1 VNPALIRLTVVA
13 WLASCCA
20 APAIAQPAKESSPA
34 SKAEP
39 PAAPVTPPR
48 HFRSTHTG
56 VFNQTTL
63 TYIVT
68 AEDTLLHDAAGHPT
82 AALFSFSYVRQGV
95 KDPSSRPVLFVF
107 NGGPGSS
114 SLWVHVGALGPRKV
128 SFEDALH
135 PPTVGPFHLR
145 DNPSSPLDATDL
157 VFIDPVGTGYSHL
170 IDGGKP
176 EQYYGVM
183 QDAKA
188 TAEFIV
194 SWLTR
199 NKRWSSP
206 KFLLGESYGTIR
218 VPVLLKVL
226 AGGPMGG
233 GTLPGVSFN
242 GAILLGT
249 ALDPG
254 GASASQLSLLP
265 TLAATAWYHGKIDKT
280 SHTLAASVSEAQSF
294 AASDYGSALYA
305 GNRLSEAQRR
315 VIATRLAGL
324 TGLSEGY
331 LLEHDLR
338 VSAKAFGEELLRDRG
353 QALGMYDARY
363 TLPRDGSGGD
373 PVADDPAMAQYV
385 PAFVAVFQEYV
396 QNELNISIDEP
407 YQAIAFADVNAH
419 WDWGPSGF
427 GGPYA
432 SDLAAAMRRTPAMR
446 LLVGSGYYD
455 LTTPFGTAEY
465 ALTHV
470 PIPAERLVFK
480 TYESGHMVYLGDAPA
495 REFDRDLREFVSK

>member
-1 VNPALIRLTVVA
+1 VKPLIRLAVVA
-13 WLASCCA
+13 WPALCCTT
-20 APAIAQPAKESSPA
+20 PAIAQSAKESAPS
-34 SKAEP
+34 SKAE
-39 PAAPVTPPR
+39 AAPAPVAPSR
-48 HFRSTHTG
+48 HYRSTHTG

-63 TYIVT
+63 TYTVT
-68 AEDTLLHDAAGHPT
+68 AEDTLLHDSAGHPT

-95 KDPSSRPVLFVF
+95 KDPTSRPVMFVF
-107 NGGPGSS
+107 NGGPGSA
-114 SLWVHVGALGPRKV
+114 SLWIHVGALGPRKV
-128 SFEDALH
+128 SFDEVAH

-145 DNPSSPLDATDL
+145 DNPSCPLDATDL

-170 IDGGKP
+170 VGAGKP

-218 VPVLLKVL
+218 IPVLLKVL

-249 ALDPG
+249 ALDAG
-254 GASASQLSLLP
+254 GASASQRSLLP
-265 TLAATAWYHGKIDKT
+265 SLAAAAWYHGKIDKT
-280 SHTLAASVSEAQSF
+280 SRTLAAVVSDAQSF
-294 AASDYGSALYA
+294 SATDYGNALYA
-305 GNRLSEAQRR
+305 GNRLPDQQRHA
-315 VIATRLAGL
+315 IAARLAAL
-324 TGLSEGY
+324 TGLSDTY

-338 VSAKAFGEELLRDRG
+338 VSARAFSEELLRDKAL
-353 QALGMYDARY
+353 ALGMYDARF
-363 TLPRDGSGGD
+363 TLPREGSGGD

-385 PAFVAVFQEYV
+385 PAFVAAFQHYIES
-396 QNELNISIDEP
+396 ELEISIEEP
-407 YQAIAFADVNAH
+407 YQAIAFSEVNAH
-419 WDWGPSGF
+419 WDWGPAGLS
-427 GGPYA
+427 GPYA
-432 SDLAAAMRRTPAMR
+432 NDLAAAMRRSPTMR
-446 LLVGSGYYD
+446 LLIGSGYYD
-455 LTTPFGTAEY
+455 LTTPFGTSEY

-470 PIPAERLVFK
+470 PIPMERMVFK

-495 REFDRDLREFVSK
+495 REFDRDLREFVSQ